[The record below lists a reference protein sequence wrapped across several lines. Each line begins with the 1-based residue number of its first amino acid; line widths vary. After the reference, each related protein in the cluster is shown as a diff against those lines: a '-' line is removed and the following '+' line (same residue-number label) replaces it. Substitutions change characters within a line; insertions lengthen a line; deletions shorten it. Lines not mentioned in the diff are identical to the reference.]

1 MTIQYLGYE
10 EDQSA
15 RTCLFRVFNTAQP
28 ERQFELSVKILL
40 LKEYEFKIQDL
51 PDLCFSR
58 LKNELSIETEQRVPP
73 LQMSVSRLTNS
84 KIISRIIT
92 PRNATTLEPPS
103 RRTD

>member
-73 LQMSVSRLTNS
+73 LQMSVSANEL
-84 KIISRIIT
+84 KDYIEDHY
-92 PRNATTLEPPS
+92 PKKRNYTGTHKPQ
-103 RRTD
+103 D

>member
-15 RTCLFRVFNTAQP
+15 RTCIFRVFNTAQP
-28 ERQFELSVKILL
+28 ERQFGLSVRILL
-40 LKEYEFKIQDL
+40 LKENGFKLQDL

-73 LQMSVSRLTNS
+73 LRMSVWANELKTYIEDHYPKKHNYTETH
-84 KIISRIIT
+84 K
-92 PRNATTLEPPS
+92 PQ
-103 RRTD
+103 D